1 MECSSR
7 PNAAPAS
14 LVQSSQRP
22 ARLILTLILA
32 FALAVALA
40 MTSFPSLYAQAPAEP
55 DAPFATTITVDTS
68 ADLDSGS
75 LNKTCTFSSGAIAIP
90 AVDGCTLRRAI
101 IEASLRPSTDRPI
114 AIRFN
119 LAPGDPG
126 ANLEVSGTWTLA
138 VDKALLLKTPSIVDR
153 NGRVTIDGA
162 TQPGGRTTGPKII
175 INTKD
180 VSLEVDS
187 ENNVIRNLSLKGGG
201 VIFLKRNGNTV
212 DNVWMG
218 LTDNGQQ
225 IAFRTPGDPKRM
237 AGGGIFILN
246 TSNNNTITNNHIA
259 GAFARAISID
269 GGDNNLVQS
278 NFIGLRADGTVPS
291 VPAPARC
298 LRSLSLDPQNWYG
311 GWGIDLSGTGNRI
324 LDNRIAGLHIL
335 QTANSTPPM
344 AIEIFGSGHEVRG
357 NIIGV
362 DGAGFRAGVCGQG
375 IKVSGS
381 DTEIVENV
389 IVGSRQGFEDDPM
402 TAILASDSS
411 PTFGQITVR
420 GNLVADGPG
429 KIYAF
434 GPLIPQAL
442 QAFKPARITKIEN
455 LKVTGSAGVGS
466 PCPNCIIDFYTDDED
481 AIQEALNYL
490 GSANADAQ
498 GNFVVT
504 LASPLPP
511 GTGLRLS
518 STTQSAGV
526 IGSFGAGTTT
536 AISELYTPVSAVP
549 LNSGKL
555 FLPLVKK

>member
-7 PNAAPAS
+7 PNAAPAT
-14 LVQSSQRP
+14 LVHSNRSHT
-22 ARLILTLILA
+22 RLIVAVLTTV
-32 FALAVALA
+32 ALAVALA
-40 MTSFPSLYAQAPAEP
+40 GTFTASLHAQAPAET

-68 ADLDSGS
+68 ADLDSSS
-75 LNKTCTFSSGAIAIP
+75 LTKTCAFSSGAIAVP

-101 IEASLRPSTDRPI
+101 IEASLRPAADRPI
-114 AIRFN
+114 AIKFN
-119 LAPGDPG
+119 LAPGDSG
-126 ANLEVSGTWTLA
+126 ANLEVPGTWTLS
-138 VDKALLLKTPSIVDR
+138 VDKALLLKTPTILDR
-153 NGRVTIDGA
+153 NGSVTIDGA

-175 INTKD
+175 IKTKD

-187 ENNVIRNLSLKGGG
+187 ENNVIRNLSIKGGG
-201 VIFLKRNGNTV
+201 VIFLKRDGNTV

-218 LTDNGQQ
+218 LTDDGQQ

-246 TSNNNTITNNHIA
+246 TSNNNTVTNNHIS

-269 GGDNNLVQS
+269 GGDNNIVRD
-278 NFIGLRADGTVPS
+278 NFIGMRADGTVPV
-291 VPAPARC
+291 VPTPARC

-311 GWGIDLSGTGNRI
+311 GWGIDLSGTGNQI

-335 QTANSTPPM
+335 QTANSTPPI
-344 AIEIFGSGHEVRG
+344 ALEIFGSGHEVRG
-357 NIIGV
+357 NVIGV
-362 DGAGFRAGVCGQG
+362 DTADFRAGVCGQG

-381 DTEIVENV
+381 NTEIVDNV
-389 IVGSRQGFEDDPM
+389 IVRSRQGFEDDPM

-442 QAFKPARITKIEN
+442 QLFKPARITKIEN
-455 LKVTGSAGVGS
+455 LNVTGSAGVGS
-466 PCPNCIIDFYTDDED
+466 PCPNCIIDFYSDDED

-490 GSANADAQ
+490 GSVTANAQ
-498 GNFVVT
+498 GNFAVT
-504 LASPLPP
+504 LASPLPS

-518 STTQSAGV
+518 STTQSAGI
-526 IGSFGAGTTT
+526 IGSTGCGHNNRHIGALHRRIRC
-536 AISELYTPVSAVP
+536 ATPAAA
-549 LNSGKL
+549 K
-555 FLPLVKK
+555 